1 MMFFRTKINVK
12 NETSLE
18 FSVSTQ
24 EKKNLCLNPV
34 LGDSVRDTALA
45 FRSLVSLITHLPNLA
60 HPEFTFS
67 VLTSHKQMRIMSR

>member
-24 EKKNLCLNPV
+24 EKKNLCLSLI

-45 FRSLVSLITHLPNLA
+45 FSSLISLITHLLNLE

-67 VLTSHKQMRIMSR
+67 VLTSHKQMCIMSR